1 MLDVT
6 SSHKVRR
13 MAEGRFKLTLSA
25 VLTDNVSYVRIAG
38 CSLFRVMPQTSA
50 PIPIDCLTTQRSRQ
64 CNNPLSR
71 MALLQSVG

>member
-1 MLDVT
+1 MLDAT

-25 VLTDNVSYVRIAG
+25 VLTDNVSYVRIVG

-50 PIPIDCLTTQRSRQ
+50 PYSDR
-64 CNNPLSR
+64 LSGYATVTS
-71 MALLQSVG
+71 MQ